1 VEAAQ
6 TAQAKAPVQ
15 EEPPAKAGSA
25 RLVLS
30 ADGAC
35 VPLLKCEWVEVRTVA
50 IGEVEERC
58 TAEGKQEIHVGQLSY
73 FSRLTDAET
82 EAFLAEVGMRRR
94 KVVQAEQV
102 CAVADGADWRP
113 RFIDEAA
120 L

>member
-6 TAQAKAPVQ
+6 TAQAKAPLQ

-30 ADGAC
+30 VDGAC

-102 CAVADGADWRP
+102 CAVTDGADWLP